1 VSMRILSVI
10 GGSLLTLLG
19 LAKAAGLFHALAAGA
34 TGPAQFVVK
43 QMVYTVALIVAG
55 VAMLLAGR
63 GRHDRPGAVDD
74 PARAADSPHLNQDE
88 P

>member
-1 VSMRILSVI
+1 MGKRLLFVL
-10 GGSLLTLLG
+10 GGSVLILLG
-19 LAKAAGLFHALAAGA
+19 LAKAAGLFRALAAGA

-43 QMVYTVALIVAG
+43 QIVYTVALIVAG

-74 PARAADSPHLNQDE
+74 PARATDSPHPNQDD